1 MNTELTNEVAN
12 RINDLHNQIPEL
24 KEKLIESANKLGM
37 TAVEIGGH
45 IEELPRGKRI
55 AWLRDNCP
63 NLTHQ
68 DIATYCSIHKTHK
81 KRPDNAF
88 DHRYFS
94 LMNMVEKKESY
105 QHPTKGIAVNWLA
118 WTGKLTGYFGE
129 LTKRQPVE
137 QWDNDQR
144 DAVAAQLKPIAEL
157 YQRITNGE

>member
-1 MNTELTNEVAN
+1 MNTELTNAIAD
-12 RINDLHNQIPEL
+12 RINDLHAKVLQGINDA
-24 KEKLIESANKLGM
+24 SN
-37 TAVEIGGH
+37 AVNATMQAAAEIGGH
-45 IEELPRGKRI
+45 VQEIPRGVRI

-63 NLTHQ
+63 G
-68 DIATYCSIHKTHK
+68 ITHK
-81 KRPDNAF
+81 QIAAYCAIASTYRKRPDNALDRRF
-88 DHRYFS
+88 FKLLGMTD
-94 LMNMVEKKESY
+94 EKESY